1 MSIAVKKIE
10 LIQWL
15 AQIKDSAVIK
25 KVEGVKKQS
34 IKESYEAS
42 LRPMSHKAYKVMLD
56 QSNEDYKHGRVISQK
71 SLEKESENW

>member
-10 LIQWL
+10 LIEWL

-25 KVEGVKKQS
+25 KVEVFKKQS

-42 LRPMSHKAYKVMLD
+42 LMPMSQKAYKAMLD
-56 QSNEDYKHGRVISQK
+56 QSNENYKHGRVISQK